1 MVMPFHFILKVMED
15 KMELITFSPL
25 HIGDGGELIPFEYI
39 EEDNKVKIYPFD
51 YFIDKLFETYKEP
64 KDLLPKLI
72 ELKET
77 AKNGLKENLKD
88 YFNKAK
94 ISIFPKYEITTK
106 VDILAGS
113 NIKTFIKNLEGPYIP
128 GSEIKGALRTVFLYG
143 ILKED
148 SQIKSQFIN
157 QLEKIKLEI
166 EKLVNIYDKEEKR
179 KKKEKVLEDISK
191 LIENL
196 EIQIFRANQKDAQY
210 DLFKAV
216 IISDSSSI
224 SYNDLYID
232 AIRVLNS
239 SRDLRSYSEILKGG
253 LRIKLDGF
261 IDEKIALE
269 GLNKLTIFNEKF
281 KNQNIEKV
289 TWQFLKESAIDFY
302 SSLIE
307 KEKNYVKNKIKD
319 QELKNS
325 LLRQL
330 EKLEVYIR
338 EAKNSSKI
346 LIPLRIGQHQ
356 GYLSITIMQLVKEER
371 PDLFDAIFKVSA
383 PQVRHELNK
392 TRKVVES
399 ESKFLGWCFLYID

>member
-1 MVMPFHFILKVMED
+1 
-15 KMELITFSPL
+15 MELITFSPL

-39 EEDNKVKIYPFD
+39 KEDNKIKIYPFD

-72 ELKET
+72 ELKEA

-88 YFNKAK
+88 YFDKAK
-94 ISIFPKYEITTK
+94 ISISPKYEIITK
-106 VDILAGS
+106 VEILRGS
-113 NIKTFIKNLEGPYIP
+113 NIKTFIKNIEGPYIP

-143 ILKED
+143 ILKKDDKTKKKFLEEL
-148 SQIKSQFIN
+148 SNIKP
-157 QLEKIKLEI
+157 EI
-166 EKLVNIYDKEEKR
+166 EKLETIHDNDVKRR
-179 KKKEKVLEDISK
+179 KKQEVEESISK

-196 EIQIFRANQKDAQY
+196 EREIFRANQEDAQY

-216 IISDSSSI
+216 TVSDSFSMSC
-224 SYNDLYID
+224 NNLYID

-239 SRDLRSYSEILKGG
+239 GRDLRSYSEILKEG

-261 IDEKIALE
+261 IDEKIALV

-302 SSLIE
+302 LSIIE
-307 KEKNYVKNKIKD
+307 NEKNYVKNKISD

-330 EKLEVYIR
+330 EKLEIYIK
-338 EAKNSSKI
+338 EAKKSSKI

-371 PDLFDAIFKVSA
+371 PDLFDAIFKVSV

-399 ESKFLGWCFLYID
+399 EGKFLGWCFLYVK

>member
-1 MVMPFHFILKVMED
+1 MEG

-39 EEDNKVKIYPFD
+39 KEDNKIKIYPFD

-72 ELKET
+72 ELKEA

-88 YFNKAK
+88 YFDKAK
-94 ISIFPKYEITTK
+94 ISVSPKYEIITK
-106 VDILAGS
+106 VEILRGS

-128 GSEIKGALRTVFLYG
+128 GSEIKGVLRTVFLYG
-143 ILKED
+143 ILKKD
-148 SQIKSQFIN
+148 DKTKKKF
-157 QLEKIKLEI
+157 LEKLSNIKPKI
-166 EKLVNIYDKEEKR
+166 EKLETIHDNDEKR
-179 KKKEKVLEDISK
+179 RKKQEVEESISK

-196 EIQIFRANQKDAQY
+196 EREIFRANQEDAQY

-216 IISDSSSI
+216 TVSDSFSI
-224 SYNDLYID
+224 SCNNLYID

-239 SRDLRSYSEILKGG
+239 SRDLRSYSEILKEG

-302 SSLIE
+302 LSLIE
-307 KEKNYVKNKIKD
+307 KEKNYVKNKIND

-330 EKLEVYIR
+330 EKLEIYIK
-338 EAKNSSKI
+338 EAKKSSKI

-383 PQVRHELNK
+383 PQVRYELNK

-399 ESKFLGWCFLYID
+399 EGKFLGWCFLYVK

>member
-1 MVMPFHFILKVMED
+1 
-15 KMELITFSPL
+15 MELITLSPL
-25 HIGDGGELIPFEYI
+25 HIGDGEELIPFEYI

-51 YFIDKLFETYKEP
+51 YFIDKLYETYKEP

-88 YFNKAK
+88 YFKKVK
-94 ISIFPKYEITTK
+94 ISISPKYEITTK
-106 VDILAGS
+106 VGIPAEN

-143 ILKED
+143 ILKKD
-148 SQIKSQFIN
+148 IKRKSQFLN
-157 QLEKIKLEI
+157 QLEKIKPEI
-166 EKLVNIYDKEEKR
+166 EKLANVYDEREKKEEKR
-179 KKKEKVLEDISK
+179 KVLESISK

-196 EIQIFRANQKDAQY
+196 EREIFRANQEDAQY
-210 DLFKAV
+210 DLFKAITV
-216 IISDSSSI
+216 SDSFSI

-269 GLNKLTIFNEKF
+269 GLKKLTIFNEKF

-307 KEKNYVKNKIKD
+307 KEKNYVKNKVKD

-325 LLRQL
+325 LLKQL

-346 LIPLRIGQHQ
+346 IIPLRIGQHQ

-371 PDLFDAIFKVSA
+371 PDLFDDIFKVSA
-383 PQVRHELNK
+383 PQVRCELNK
-392 TRKVVES
+392 TRRVVES
-399 ESKFLGWCFLYID
+399 EGKFLGWCFLYIE

>member
-1 MVMPFHFILKVMED
+1 MEG
-15 KMELITFSPL
+15 KMEFITFSPL

-39 EEDNKVKIYPFD
+39 KEDNKIKIYPFD

-88 YFNKAK
+88 YFDKAR
-94 ISIFPKYEITTK
+94 ILLPPKYEITIK
-106 VDILAGS
+106 VDIPSG
-113 NIKTFIKNLEGPYIP
+113 NNVKTFIKNPEGPYIP

-143 ILKED
+143 ILKND
-148 SQIKSQFIN
+148 IKTKSQFLN
-157 QLEKIKLEI
+157 QLEKLKQ
-166 EKLVNIYDKEEKR
+166 
-179 KKKEKVLEDISK
+179 EKVLDSISK
-191 LIENL
+191 TIENL
-196 EIQIFRANQKDAQY
+196 EIQIFRANQRDAQY
-210 DLFKAV
+210 DLFKAIV
-216 IISDSSSI
+216 ISDSNPLP
-224 SYNDLYID
+224 YNNLYVD
-232 AIRVLNS
+232 AIKVINS
-239 SRDLRSYSEILKGG
+239 SRDLKSYSEILKEG

-289 TWQFLKESAIDFY
+289 TWQFLKECAIDFY
-302 SSLIE
+302 LSLIE
-307 KEKNYVKNKIKD
+307 KEKNYVKNRIND
-319 QELKNS
+319 NELKNS
-325 LLRQL
+325 LLEQL
-330 EKLEVYIR
+330 KKLEDNIR
-338 EAKNSSKI
+338 KVKNSSKI

-383 PQVRHELNK
+383 PQVRYELNK

-399 ESKFLGWCFLYID
+399 EGKFLGWCFLYVK

>member
-1 MVMPFHFILKVMED
+1 
-15 KMELITFSPL
+15 MELITFSPL

-39 EEDNKVKIYPFD
+39 KEDDKIKIYPFD
-51 YFIDKLFETYKEP
+51 YFIDKLFETYKDP
-64 KDLLPKLI
+64 KDLLPKLV

-88 YFNKAK
+88 YFNKTK
-94 ISIFPKYEITTK
+94 ISISPKYEITAK
-106 VDILAGS
+106 VDIFAGN

-143 ILKED
+143 ILKND
-148 SQIKSQFIN
+148 IKRKSQFFN
-157 QLEKIKLEI
+157 QLEKIKPEI
-166 EKLVNIYDKEEKR
+166 EKLADVYNESE
-179 KKKEKVLEDISK
+179 KKEGKRKVLESISE

-196 EIQIFRANQKDAQY
+196 EREIFRANQEDAQY
-210 DLFKAV
+210 DLFKA
-216 IISDSSSI
+216 ITISDSDPI
-224 SYNDLYID
+224 SYNNLYID
-232 AIRVLNS
+232 TIKVLNS
-239 SRDLRSYSEILKGG
+239 SRDIKSYSEILKEG

-289 TWQFLKESAIDFY
+289 SWQFLKESAIDFY
-302 SSLIE
+302 ISLID
-307 KEKNYVKNKIKD
+307 KEKNYVKNNVKD

-330 EKLEVYIR
+330 EKLETWIK
-338 EAKNSSKI
+338 EAKKSSKI

-371 PDLFDAIFKVSA
+371 PDLFNAIFKVSA

-399 ESKFLGWCFLYID
+399 EGKFLGWCFLYVK

>member
-1 MVMPFHFILKVMED
+1 
-15 KMELITFSPL
+15 MELITFSPL

-39 EEDNKVKIYPFD
+39 KEDDKIKIYPFD
-51 YFIDKLFETYKEP
+51 YFIDKLFETYKET

-88 YFNKAK
+88 YFKKAK
-94 ISIFPKYEITTK
+94 ISISPKYEIITK
-106 VDILAGS
+106 VGIPAGN

-128 GSEIKGALRTVFLYG
+128 GSEIKGALRTIFLYR
-143 ILKED
+143 ILKSD
-148 SQIKSQFIN
+148 IKKKSQFLN
-157 QLEKIKLEI
+157 QLEQIKPEI
-166 EKLVNIYDKEEKR
+166 EKLVNIYDEREKKEEKR
-179 KKKEKVLEDISK
+179 KVLESISK
-191 LIENL
+191 VIENL

-210 DLFKAV
+210 DPFKAI

-239 SRDLRSYSEILKGG
+239 RRDLKSYSEILKTG
-253 LRIKLDGF
+253 LKIKLGGF

-269 GLNKLTIFNEKF
+269 GLKKLAIFNERL

-302 SSLIE
+302 LSLIE
-307 KEKNYVKNKIKD
+307 KEKNYVENRISND
-319 QELKNS
+319 NLKKS
-325 LLRQL
+325 LLKQL
-330 EKLEVYIR
+330 KKIEENIR
-338 EAKNSSKI
+338 SVKNSSEI
-346 LIPLRIGQHQ
+346 SIPLRIGQNQ

-371 PDLFDAIFKVSA
+371 PDLFDAIFKVSV

-399 ESKFLGWCFLYID
+399 EGKFLGWCFLYVK

>member
-1 MVMPFHFILKVMED
+1 MED
-15 KMELITFSPL
+15 KMELITLSPL
-25 HIGDGGELIPFEYI
+25 HIGDGEELIPFEYI

-51 YFIDKLFETYKEP
+51 YFIDKLYETYKEP

-94 ISIFPKYEITTK
+94 ISISPKYEITTK
-106 VDILAGS
+106 VDILAGN

-143 ILKED
+143 ILKND
-148 SQIKSQFIN
+148 IKRKSQFLN
-157 QLEKIKLEI
+157 QLEKIKPEI
-166 EKLVNIYDKEEKR
+166 EKLANVYDEREKKEEKR
-179 KKKEKVLEDISK
+179 KVLESISK

-196 EIQIFRANQKDAQY
+196 EREIFRANQEDAQY
-210 DLFKAV
+210 DLFKAITV
-216 IISDSSSI
+216 SDSDSI
-224 SYNDLYID
+224 SYNNLYID
-232 AIRVLNS
+232 TIKVLNS
-239 SRDLRSYSEILKGG
+239 SRDLRSYSEILKEG

-302 SSLIE
+302 LSLIE

-330 EKLEVYIR
+330 EKLETRIK
-338 EAKNSSKI
+338 EAKKSSKI

-383 PQVRHELNK
+383 PQVRCELNK
-392 TRKVVES
+392 TRRVVES
-399 ESKFLGWCFLYID
+399 EGKFLGWCFLYIE

>member
-1 MVMPFHFILKVMED
+1 
-15 KMELITFSPL
+15 MELITFSPL

-39 EEDNKVKIYPFD
+39 KEDDKIKIYPFD
-51 YFIDKLFETYKEP
+51 YFIDKLFETYKDP
-64 KDLLPKLI
+64 KDLLPKLV

-88 YFNKAK
+88 YFNKTK
-94 ISIFPKYEITTK
+94 ISISPKYEITAK
-106 VDILAGS
+106 VDIFAGN

-143 ILKED
+143 ILKND
-148 SQIKSQFIN
+148 IKRKSQFFN
-157 QLEKIKLEI
+157 QLEKIKPEI
-166 EKLVNIYDKEEKR
+166 EKLADVYNESE
-179 KKKEKVLEDISK
+179 KKEGKRKVLESISE

-196 EIQIFRANQKDAQY
+196 EREIFRANQEDAQY
-210 DLFKAV
+210 DLFKA
-216 IISDSSSI
+216 ITISDSDPI
-224 SYNDLYID
+224 SYNNLYID
-232 AIRVLNS
+232 TIKVLNS
-239 SRDLRSYSEILKGG
+239 SRDIKSYSEILKEG
-253 LRIKLDGF
+253 LRIKIDGF

-289 TWQFLKESAIDFY
+289 SWQFLKESAIDFY
-302 SSLIE
+302 ISLID
-307 KEKNYVKNKIKD
+307 KEKNYVKNNVKD

-330 EKLEVYIR
+330 EKLETWIK
-338 EAKNSSKI
+338 EAKKSSKI

-371 PDLFDAIFKVSA
+371 PDLFNAIFKVSA

-399 ESKFLGWCFLYID
+399 EGKFLGWCFLYVK

>member
-1 MVMPFHFILKVMED
+1 MEG

-39 EEDNKVKIYPFD
+39 KEDNKIKIYPFD

-72 ELKET
+72 ELKEA

-88 YFNKAK
+88 YFDKAK
-94 ISIFPKYEITTK
+94 ISVSPKYEIITK
-106 VDILAGS
+106 VEILRGS

-128 GSEIKGALRTVFLYG
+128 GSEIKGVLRTVFLYG
-143 ILKED
+143 ILKKDDKTKKKFLEEL
-148 SQIKSQFIN
+148 SNIKP
-157 QLEKIKLEI
+157 KI
-166 EKLVNIYDKEEKR
+166 EKLETIHDNDEKR
-179 KKKEKVLEDISK
+179 RKKQEVEESISK

-196 EIQIFRANQKDAQY
+196 EREIFRANQEDAQY

-216 IISDSSSI
+216 TVSDSFSI
-224 SYNDLYID
+224 SCNNLYID

-239 SRDLRSYSEILKGG
+239 SRDLRSYSEILKEG

-302 SSLIE
+302 LSLIE
-307 KEKNYVKNKIKD
+307 KEKNYVKNKIND

-330 EKLEVYIR
+330 EKLEIYIK
-338 EAKNSSKI
+338 EAKKSSKI

-383 PQVRHELNK
+383 PQVRYELNK

-399 ESKFLGWCFLYID
+399 EGKFLGWCFLYVK

>member
-1 MVMPFHFILKVMED
+1 
-15 KMELITFSPL
+15 MELITFSPL

-39 EEDNKVKIYPFD
+39 KEDNKIKIYPFD

-72 ELKET
+72 ELKEA

-88 YFNKAK
+88 YFDKAK
-94 ISIFPKYEITTK
+94 ISVSPKYEIITK
-106 VDILAGS
+106 VEILRGS

-128 GSEIKGALRTVFLYG
+128 GSEIKGVLRTVFLYG
-143 ILKED
+143 ILKKD
-148 SQIKSQFIN
+148 DKTKKKF
-157 QLEKIKLEI
+157 LEKLSNIKPKI
-166 EKLVNIYDKEEKR
+166 EKLETIHDNDEKR
-179 KKKEKVLEDISK
+179 RKKQEVEESISK

-196 EIQIFRANQKDAQY
+196 EREIFRANQEDAQY

-216 IISDSSSI
+216 TVSDSFSI
-224 SYNDLYID
+224 SCNNLYID

-239 SRDLRSYSEILKGG
+239 SRDLRSYSEILKEG

-302 SSLIE
+302 LSLIE
-307 KEKNYVKNKIKD
+307 KEKNYVKNKIND

-330 EKLEVYIR
+330 EKLEIYIK
-338 EAKNSSKI
+338 EAKKSSKI

-383 PQVRHELNK
+383 PQVRYELNK

-399 ESKFLGWCFLYID
+399 EGKFLGWCFLYVK